1 MKKILWIILLTLF
14 TMTACANQGENEP
27 EQTDEVKGISVDFEL
42 AEEADTGESVELKAT
57 VTYGEDELVT
67 DAEEVSFEY
76 WNVEDEENTVTIDA
90 SNNEDGTYTAD
101 VVFDQPGTYE
111 IYAHTTA
118 KDMHTMPKKSIVI
131 NGDEDMQMDEE
142 NHQAHS
148 SEDHSHHEGFLIELE
163 EYETV
168 TKEEDVEWTVQLKM
182 DQEPYQNARVRY
194 EIIPEASDQHIWLDA
209 EETDAGTYTSNHSFS
224 KTGEYEI
231 VVHVTDDSGLHEHKE
246 YTFKVIE

>member
-1 MKKILWIILLTLF
+1 MKKLFFATLLILLT
-14 TMTACANQGENEP
+14 MAACTNSAESEP
-27 EQTDEVKGISVDFEL
+27 EEEEVKGISVDFEL
-42 AEEADTGESVELKAT
+42 AEEADTEETVELKAT

-76 WNVEDEENTVTIDA
+76 WNVEDEEDTVTVES
-90 SNNEDGTYTAD
+90 SNNEDGTYTAE

-131 NGDEDMQMDEE
+131 NGDEDMQMDQEE
-142 NHQAHS
+142 HPTHS
-148 SEDHSHHEGFLIELE
+148 GEEHSHNEDFLIELE

-168 TKEEDVEWTVQLKM
+168 TKEEEIEWTVQLKM
-182 DQEPYQNARVRY
+182 DQEPYQDARVRY

-209 EETDAGTYTSNHSFS
+209 EETEVGTYTSTHSFS
-224 KTGEYEI
+224 ETGEYEI
-231 VVHVTDDSGLHEHKE
+231 VVHVSDDSGLHEHKE
-246 YTFKVIE
+246 YSFEVIE